1 MTPTYTFSAVL
12 WEHSGESP
20 WVFATVPA
28 TESDEIAD
36 LVPRGPGFGSVRVVV
51 TIGASVWSTSLFPSK
66 ELGAY
71 VLPVKRAVRNREDLD
86 IGDRASIS
94 LRIETE

>member
-12 WEHSGESP
+12 WEHGGESS
-20 WVFATVPA
+20 WVFATVPVA
-28 TESDEIAD
+28 ESDEIAD
-36 LVPRGPGFGSVRVVV
+36 LVPRRPGFGSVRVSV
-51 TIGASVWSTSLFPSK
+51 TIGATEWSTSLFPSK

-71 VLPVKRAVRNREDLD
+71 VLPVKKTVRDREGLD
-86 IGDRASIS
+86 IGERASIS